1 MRVIYNA
8 NMRKM
13 HMKKVNVLLSVYNPN
28 RRYLEEQ
35 LRSLDNQTY
44 DNMDIII
51 FDDCVKNRCDQK
63 IFEDCLKK
71 SNIMCYHIKK
81 KSRLLKSV

>member
-63 IFEDCLKK
+63 IFE

-81 KSRLLKSV
+81 KI